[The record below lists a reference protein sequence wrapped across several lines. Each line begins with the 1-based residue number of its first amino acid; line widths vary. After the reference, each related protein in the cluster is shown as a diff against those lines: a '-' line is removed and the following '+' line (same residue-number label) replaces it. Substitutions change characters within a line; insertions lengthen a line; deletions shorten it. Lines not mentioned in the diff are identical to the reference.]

1 MALPDPIYDLV
12 LLLDPAVEEER
23 RLNILEDARALIAE
37 SGDVVNEQDWG
48 IRPMAF
54 EIRHKGDAD
63 YHLLQF
69 RATRELLEELDRTLR
84 ITDGVVRYRIIK
96 LRPGTPEATP
106 PGAERPAEATA

>member
-1 MALPDPIYDLV
+1 
-12 LLLDPAVEEER
+12 
-23 RLNILEDARALIAE
+23 
-37 SGDVVNEQDWG
+37 
-48 IRPMAF
+48 MAF

-96 LRPGTPEATP
+96 LRPGTPEPTP

>member
-1 MALPDPIYDLV
+1 MALPDPTYDLV
-12 LLLDPAVEEER
+12 ILLDPAVEEER

-37 SGDVVNEQDWG
+37 TGEVVNEQEWG
-48 IRPMAF
+48 IRAMAF

-96 LRPGTPEATP
+96 LKQGTPEAVA
-106 PGAERPAEATA
+106 PGPERPAEATA

>member
-12 LLLDPAVEEER
+12 VLLDPAVDEER
-23 RLNILEDARALIAE
+23 RLNILEDARGLISE
-37 SGDVVNEQDWG
+37 SGEVVDEQSWG
-48 IRPMAF
+48 IRPMTF
-54 EIRHKGDAD
+54 EIRHKKDAD

-96 LRPGTPEATP
+96 LRPGTPAAVA